1 MWFVAGPA
9 FIISA
14 NNYIDKWVRESVV
27 YAVLL
32 FIAFGGHLMFLVCN
46 YINLNQ
52 KSQLE
57 YFRY

>member
-32 FIAFGGHLMFLVCN
+32 FIAFGGHLMFLVCKFCTVPQDP
-46 YINLNQ
+46 YY
-52 KSQLE
+52 QL
-57 YFRY
+57 F